1 MGNIGKLTHNKFKL
15 KYKANEI
22 ISLYQFYCTS
32 TAVEWKKYQIRMK
45 PKRGGRRKIRIWP
58 EDEDTY
64 I

>member
-32 TAVEWKKYQIRMK
+32 TAVEWNKVPESYETKA
-45 PKRGGRRKIRIWP
+45 RRKKK
-58 EDEDTY
+58 DKDMAGG
-64 I
+64 